1 MAPLVNKC
9 RDLEQA
15 MKQKKVR
22 RLMATNLAREQQR

>member
-9 RDLEQA
+9 RNLEQA

-22 RLMATNLAREQQR
+22 TVIATNMARVPH